1 MWGKTVGGNMKKK
14 KNLILVSLLILLL
27 CISFLVF
34 FGLFNDKKS
43 SIDNIAFIFTIFT
56 EFLIFINLV
65 ILLNKKTDTF
75 LVSGTCSTMFLYI
88 VCSIILNGL
97 LKGLF
102 TSSRSLIVV
111 NIILIL
117 VYLFINF
124 VILLFKKGG
133 QK

>member
-14 KNLILVSLLILLL
+14 KNLILVSLLILSL

-43 SIDNIAFIFTIFT
+43 SIDNIAFIFIIFT

>member
-14 KNLILVSLLILLL
+14 KNLILVSLLILSL

>member
-1 MWGKTVGGNMKKK
+1 MKKK

-88 VCSIILNGL
+88 VCSIILNVL

>member
-1 MWGKTVGGNMKKK
+1 MKKK

>member
-1 MWGKTVGGNMKKK
+1 MKKK
-14 KNLILVSLLILLL
+14 KNLILVSLLILSL

>member
-1 MWGKTVGGNMKKK
+1 MKKK
-14 KNLILVSLLILLL
+14 KNLILVSLLILSL

-43 SIDNIAFIFTIFT
+43 SIDNIAFIFIIFT